1 MVVIK
6 TIKVRMFT
14 ANFLLISERLK
25 LKKGE
30 DGDAREFLAMVQAG
44 GGLEVNGKFHVQ
56 LEELK

>member
-1 MVVIK
+1 
-6 TIKVRMFT
+6 MFT